1 MQHLNEQPKQQ
12 RAELAALLGAKARVN
27 GFTQFAI
34 HHNLHLDGVIQAL
47 KQRQKAAMNA
57 KLFATF

>member
-1 MQHLNEQPKQQ
+1 
-12 RAELAALLGAKARVN
+12 LLGAKARVN
-27 GFTQFAI
+27 GFNQFAI
-34 HHNLHLDGVIQAL
+34 HHNLHQDGVIQAL